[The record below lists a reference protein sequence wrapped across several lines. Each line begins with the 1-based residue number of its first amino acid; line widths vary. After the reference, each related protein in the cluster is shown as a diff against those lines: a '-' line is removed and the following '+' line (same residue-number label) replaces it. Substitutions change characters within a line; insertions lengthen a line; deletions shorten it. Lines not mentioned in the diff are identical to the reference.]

1 MNNQN
6 YVVITGASAG
16 IGRAI
21 AAAFARRGNNVVLV
35 ARREDALR
43 ALKAELMQQNPAI
56 TAEIRVCDLSVPGNA
71 AALYHSLSALNIIAW
86 INNAGFG
93 YYGTV
98 AEQPVA
104 EAEKMLALNVNA
116 LMVLSALYVQDYQHT
131 EGAQLINISS
141 AGGYTIVPSAVT
153 YCATKF
159 FVSAYTEGLARE
171 LIRRGAKL
179 RAKVL
184 APAATQTEF
193 GQVANNTDSYDY
205 DRAFGRYHTSDEMAA
220 FALELYDAD
229 SITGMIDRDDFRF
242 QLADTRF
249 PHAEN
254 SRSNQNVSS

>member
-1 MNNQN
+1 
-6 YVVITGASAG
+6 
-16 IGRAI
+16 
-21 AAAFARRGNNVVLV
+21 
-35 ARREDALR
+35 
-43 ALKAELMQQNPAI
+43 
-56 TAEIRVCDLSVPGNA
+56 
-71 AALYHSLSALNIIAW
+71 

-171 LIRRGAKL
+171 LIRSGAKL

-205 DRAFGRYHTSDEMAA
+205 DRAFGRYHT
-220 FALELYDAD
+220 
-229 SITGMIDRDDFRF
+229 
-242 QLADTRF
+242 
-249 PHAEN
+249 
-254 SRSNQNVSS
+254 

>member
-35 ARREDALR
+35 ARREDALLT
-43 ALKAELMQQNPAI
+43 LKAELMQQNPDI
-56 TAEIRVCDLSVPGNA
+56 MVEIRVCDLSVPGNA
-71 AALYHSLSALNIIAW
+71 AALYHSLSSLNIIAW

-131 EGAQLINISS
+131 EGAQRSISVRR
-141 AGGYTIVPSAVT
+141 AA
-153 YCATKF
+153 
-159 FVSAYTEGLARE
+159 
-171 LIRRGAKL
+171 IRLFPL
-179 RAKVL
+179 R
-184 APAATQTEF
+184 
-193 GQVANNTDSYDY
+193 
-205 DRAFGRYHTSDEMAA
+205 
-220 FALELYDAD
+220 
-229 SITGMIDRDDFRF
+229 
-242 QLADTRF
+242 
-249 PHAEN
+249 
-254 SRSNQNVSS
+254 

>member
-1 MNNQN
+1 M
-6 YVVITGASAG
+6 
-16 IGRAI
+16 
-21 AAAFARRGNNVVLV
+21 
-35 ARREDALR
+35 
-43 ALKAELMQQNPAI
+43 
-56 TAEIRVCDLSVPGNA
+56 
-71 AALYHSLSALNIIAW
+71 
-86 INNAGFG
+86 
-93 YYGTV
+93 
-98 AEQPVA
+98 
-104 EAEKMLALNVNA
+104 
-116 LMVLSALYVQDYQHT
+116 QDYQHT

-171 LIRRGAKL
+171 LILSGAKL

-205 DRAFGRYHTSDEMAA
+205 DRAFTRYHTSEEMAE
-220 FALELYDAD
+220 FALALYDAD

-254 SRSNQNVSS
+254 SRSNQNITP